1 MNRYWLALLRA
12 TGVGPVSGRALLSRA
27 GSVEALFEAGP
38 RLWREA
44 GANDAMCA
52 YLAQPDWAGVDRD
65 LAWLGGGPHRHLLT
79 CDSSAFPRRLR
90 ELPDAPLA
98 LFVEGDP
105 EALRLPQLAVVGS
118 RNPTPIGAE
127 TAQEFAAFLARSGL
141 VITSGLALGVDA
153 AAHEG
158 ALSAQRLTI
167 AVVGTGLDQVYPAR
181 HKALAAKVAASG
193 ALVSEFPIGVPARP
207 EHFPRR
213 NRIISGLSLGVLVV
227 EAALKSG
234 SLITAQQAMEQ
245 GREVFA
251 IPGSIHNPLAKGC
264 HRLIRDGAKLVESG
278 ADILEEL
285 GDALAAPFESMAA
298 AVDNARPARPDA
310 GLPEQD
316 GDYGRLLAAF
326 GDAPQRTDAL
336 VERSGLT
343 VAAVSSMLLILELQ
357 GQVAAVP
364 GGAYQRRR

>member
-1 MNRYWLALLRA
+1 MSRHWLALLRA
-12 TGVGPVSGRALLSRA
+12 GGVGPVTGRALLSKA
-27 GSVEALFEAGP
+27 GTAEALFEGGHG
-38 RLWREA
+38 LWRAA
-44 GANDAMCA
+44 GASEAVCA
-52 YLAQPDWAGVDRD
+52 SLAQPDWASVDRD
-65 LAWLGGGPHRHLLT
+65 LAWLAKGEHRHFIT
-79 CDSSAFPRRLR
+79 CDHAAYPRRLR

-98 LFVEGDP
+98 LFVEGD
-105 EALRLPQLAVVGS
+105 LDCLSLPQIAVVGS

-127 TAQEFAAFLARSGL
+127 TAQEFAAFLARNGL
-141 VITSGLALGVDA
+141 VVTSGLALGIDA

-167 AVVGTGLDQVYPAR
+167 AVVGTGLDQVYPAK
-181 HKALAAKVAASG
+181 HKQLANRVAASG

-213 NRIISGLSLGVLVV
+213 NRIISGLAQGVLVV

-251 IPGSIHNPLAKGC
+251 IPGSIHNPLARGC

-278 ADILEEL
+278 ADILEEVGHL
-285 GDALAAPFESMAA
+285 LTQSFEQGTS
-298 AVDNARPARPDA
+298 AVDNAQPSSP
-310 GLPEQD
+310 LHEMD
-316 GDYGRLLAAF
+316 GDYGLLLAAF
-326 GDAPQRTDAL
+326 GDAPTHTDTL

-343 VAAVSSMLLILELQ
+343 VEVVSSMLLIMELQ
-357 GQVAAVP
+357 GQVVAVP